1 MELGRGFLDY
11 FGGWPYDGDRTRV
24 AWRRRSLFGIGMQEI
39 VLICVIALIVVGPKK
54 MPELARA
61 LGKGYGEFRRAFE
74 EMKRNVETDFQTDE
88 IRRSLLDLPPR
99 PTAFPSAP
107 PVPSES
113 LLTQP
118 PAAEAGSDPIP
129 YPAVMDA
136 SPPPPEQAATP
147 PPDPPPPSGQA
158 HG

>member
-1 MELGRGFLDY
+1 M
-11 FGGWPYDGDRTRV
+11 
-24 AWRRRSLFGIGMQEI
+24 FGIGMQEI

-61 LGKGYGEFRRAFE
+61 LGKGYGEFRRAFD

-99 PTAFPSAP
+99 PTAFSS
-107 PVPSES
+107 VPTES
-113 LLTQP
+113 LLTQQP
-118 PAAEAGSDPIP
+118 ATAAENDPLP

-136 SPPPPEQAATP
+136 SPPPPEQPESSPA
-147 PPDPPPPSGQA
+147 PPSVPPAGPA

>member
-1 MELGRGFLDY
+1 M
-11 FGGWPYDGDRTRV
+11 
-24 AWRRRSLFGIGMQEI
+24 FGIGMQEI
-39 VLICVIALIVVGPKK
+39 VLIAVIALIVVGPKK

-61 LGKGYGEFRRAFE
+61 LGKGYGEFRRAFD

-99 PTAFPSAP
+99 PTPVAFVP
-107 PVPSES
+107 PES
-113 LLTQP
+113 LLTQQ
-118 PAAEAGSDPIP
+118 PAGVAGNDPFP

-136 SPPPPEQAATP
+136 SPPPPEQPESKPGPHPVP
-147 PPDPPPPSGQA
+147 PPGQA

>member
-1 MELGRGFLDY
+1 M
-11 FGGWPYDGDRTRV
+11 
-24 AWRRRSLFGIGMQEI
+24 FGIGMQEI

-61 LGKGYGEFRRAFE
+61 LGKGYGEFRRAFD

-99 PTAFPSAP
+99 PTPVAYVP
-107 PVPSES
+107 PES
-113 LLTQP
+113 LLTAQP
-118 PAAEAGSDPIP
+118 APATSGDHLP
-129 YPAVMDA
+129 YPEVMDA
-136 SPPPPEQAATP
+136 SPPPPEEPPPVTP
-147 PPDPPPPSGQA
+147 PHPAPPPGQA

>member
-1 MELGRGFLDY
+1 M
-11 FGGWPYDGDRTRV
+11 
-24 AWRRRSLFGIGMQEI
+24 FGIGMQEI
-39 VLICVIALIVVGPKK
+39 VLICVIALVVVGPKK

-61 LGKGYGEFRRAFE
+61 LGKGYGEFRRAFD

-99 PTAFPSAP
+99 PTAFTHP
-107 PVPSES
+107 PAES

-118 PAAEAGSDPIP
+118 PAAVANDPLP

-136 SPPPPEQAATP
+136 APPPPEKPESAPALQ
-147 PPDPPPPSGQA
+147 PPPPAGEA
-158 HG
+158 HA

>member
-1 MELGRGFLDY
+1 M
-11 FGGWPYDGDRTRV
+11 
-24 AWRRRSLFGIGMQEI
+24 FGIGMQEI

-88 IRRSLLDLPPR
+88 IRRSLLDLPPK
-99 PTAFPSAP
+99 PTAFQSA
-107 PVPSES
+107 PSES
-113 LLTQP
+113 LLTRQP
-118 PAAEAGSDPIP
+118 APVAGNDPP

-136 SPPPPEQAATP
+136 SPPPPEQPESAPTP
-147 PPDPPPPSGQA
+147 NPVPPYGQT

>member
-1 MELGRGFLDY
+1 M
-11 FGGWPYDGDRTRV
+11 
-24 AWRRRSLFGIGMQEI
+24 FGIGMQEI

-61 LGKGYGEFRRAFE
+61 LGKGYGEFRRAFD
-74 EMKRNVETDFQTDE
+74 EMKRNVETDFQTDD

-99 PTAFPSAP
+99 PTAASYP
-107 PVPSES
+107 PPES
-113 LLTQP
+113 LLTEQP
-118 PAAEAGSDPIP
+118 ATMPGNDPLP

-136 SPPPPEQAATP
+136 SPPPPETAAAP
-147 PPDPPPPSGQA
+147 PAPASVPAPGDV